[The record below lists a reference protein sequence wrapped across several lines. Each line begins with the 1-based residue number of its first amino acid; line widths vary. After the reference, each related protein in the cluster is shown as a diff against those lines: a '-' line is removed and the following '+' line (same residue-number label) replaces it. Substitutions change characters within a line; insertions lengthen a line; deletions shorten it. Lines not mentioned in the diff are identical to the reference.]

1 MSGFIS
7 ISFLRNMGNLRHLS
21 IHGCNVDEIGALSG
35 LSGLESLACYGVWTY
50 GVPLKDVKFID
61 QMPNLKVL
69 DFSGISEG
77 GVWGGYQRNT
87 EILGDISNVFNHQG
101 LEELY
106 LNNCMFEIDFDNL
119 VENPSLK
126 ILEMREVNLKENFYV
141 RSQGGMTDLW
151 YDDVALDGHTDFLT
165 KYPGLTRLYLDGN
178 QLTGISFAASLKNL
192 THLGIRN
199 NYVTELSPLDQ
210 AESLEFLDI
219 RENPIS
225 GTVASD
231 GKVEILR

>member
-1 MSGFIS
+1 MLF
-7 ISFLRNMGNLRHLS
+7 
-21 IHGCNVDEIGALSG
+21 
-35 LSGLESLACYGVWTY
+35 
-50 GVPLKDVKFID
+50 
-61 QMPNLKVL
+61 
-69 DFSGISEG
+69 
-77 GVWGGYQRNT
+77 
-87 EILGDISNVFNHQG
+87 
-101 LEELY
+101 
-106 LNNCMFEIDFDNL
+106 
-119 VENPSLK
+119 
-126 ILEMREVNLKENFYV
+126 
-141 RSQGGMTDLW
+141 RS
-151 YDDVALDGHTDFLT
+151 
-165 KYPGLTRLYLDGN
+165 DGN